1 MSLSNFEILTKLGD
15 GAYSSVYKVRRI
27 ADGNIYALKKVKM
40 QNLNKKEKKN
50 ALNEV
55 RILAS
60 INHPNIISYKE
71 AFFDDSGSLCLVM
84 EYADNGDL
92 YQKIVKYQKR
102 GKHLSEKFIWSTFIQ
117 ITKGLK
123 ALHELNILHR
133 DMKSANVFLNMDGTA
148 KLGDMNV
155 SKVTK
160 DGLLYT
166 QTGTPYYASPE
177 VWQDKPYNTKS
188 DIWSL
193 GCVLYE
199 AASLHPPFRAD
210 DMQGLYDKVV
220 KGEYSLIQGYFSKD
234 LKFIIKQLLQIEP
247 SKRPNCEQILRI
259 PAVLR
264 HIVNFP
270 NEPNEHYQLLESIK
284 IKDYES
290 MSDRLPAP
298 KYVERH
304 KSEIPEVSDS
314 PSKTYR
320 MESNRS
326 FAISNNSY
334 GHDHRKFYKD
344 MIRESYKA
352 LRIPKVRYV
361 GKQSPQPIRKLKDI
375 EEYFSMP
382 RSLPPSD
389 RLKKL
394 RDAYLSKPIK
404 LII

>member
-1 MSLSNFEILTKLGD
+1 MSLSNFDILTKLGD

-102 GKHLSEKFIWSTFIQ
+102 GKYLSEKFIWSTFIQ

-199 AASLHPPFRAD
+199 ASALHPPFRAD
-210 DMQGLYDKVV
+210 DMQGLYDKVI
-220 KGEYSLIQGYFSKD
+220 KGEYSLIQGHFSKD

-247 SKRPNCEQILRI
+247 SKRPGCEQILRI

-298 KYVERH
+298 KYVERN

-326 FAISNNSY
+326 FALPSNSY
-334 GHDHRKFYKD
+334 GHDDRKFYKD

-352 LRIPKVRYV
+352 LRIPKVRYA

-375 EEYFSMP
+375 EEYFSIP

-404 LII
+404 LIT